1 MGRKSS
7 AVRVCHCSSLNVI
20 DSDKSDEIHKAL
32 RRAPG
37 HISKTVTVFRN
48 EGKLF
53 PKAVIELFNLVGN
66 SRSCSLRHAMALP
79 PMGKI
84 RVEWDENKKRDH
96 VTQLLSLCTSE
107 RTRLEGSTR
116 SLSGGWDGSR
126 GLFSPVK

>member
-1 MGRKSS
+1 M
-7 AVRVCHCSSLNVI
+7 CHRSSLNVI
-20 DSDKSDEIHKAL
+20 DSDKSAEIHKAL

-66 SRSCSLRHAMALP
+66 SRSCSLRHDMALP

-84 RVEWDENKKRDH
+84 RVEWEENKRPRYP
-96 VTQLLSLCTSE
+96 TS
-107 RTRLEGSTR
+107 
-116 SLSGGWDGSR
+116 
-126 GLFSPVK
+126 FSVHFREDSVGRKHT